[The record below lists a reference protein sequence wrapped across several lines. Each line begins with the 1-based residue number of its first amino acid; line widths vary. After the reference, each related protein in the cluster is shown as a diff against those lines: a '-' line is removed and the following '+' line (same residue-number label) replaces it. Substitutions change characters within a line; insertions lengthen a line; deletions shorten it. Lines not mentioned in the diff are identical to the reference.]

1 MMLVMM
7 VMLEKKTMREE
18 KVEIMMILGL
28 DSNLQIH
35 GKDL

>member
-7 VMLEKKTMREE
+7 VMLEKKTVREE

>member
-1 MMLVMM
+1 MLVMM

>member
-1 MMLVMM
+1 ML
-7 VMLEKKTMREE
+7 VMLEKKTMTEE

-28 DSNLQIH
+28 DSNLQIQ

>member
-1 MMLVMM
+1 MLVMM
-7 VMLEKKTMREE
+7 VMLEKKTMTEE
-18 KVEIMMILGL
+18 KVEIMMIPGL

>member
-7 VMLEKKTMREE
+7 VMLEKKMTEE